1 MPQREMEAEGGKK
14 TENLKIFFVALTVS
28 EM

>member
-1 MPQREMEAEGGKK
+1 MAQREMEVEGGKK
-14 TENLKIFFVALTVS
+14 TENIKIFFVALTVS